1 VTMSRPE
8 PIACTLSSAE
18 MPQRAADIR
27 ALGRDALLA
36 VERFERRALLRFRP
50 DRATRARVEQIV
62 AAESECCGFMDFELS
77 VTDAAIVLEVAAPP
91 GGESAVHLL
100 ADLFAAG
107 PGVEP

>member
-1 VTMSRPE
+1 MSRPE
-8 PIACTLSSAE
+8 PIACTLTSAE

-50 DRATRARVEQIV
+50 DRATHARVEQIV
-62 AAESECCGFMDFELS
+62 AAESECCAFMDFELS

-91 GGESAVHLL
+91 GGESAVQLL